1 MAKTDLLRAN
11 INKFFVGKEDVVD
24 NILICLLAGG
34 HVLIEDVPGLG
45 KTTLASVLAKSIQCS
60 FGRIQ
65 CTPDTLPGDITG
77 VSIFNQKTSEFE
89 YNEGAI
95 MNQLVLV
102 DEINR
107 TTPKTQSSLLEAMAE
122 NQVTIDGGV
131 HRLPSPFLVIAT
143 ENPVEYVGTYPLPEA
158 QLDRFMMCLKIGY
171 PDKNNEI
178 RIAKQM
184 LEHRQADNV
193 TAVCTTNDIEAMK
206 ADVERITVSDAVISY
221 IVDIIRA
228 TREEERFVLGAS
240 PRAMLALTKAARAKA
255 YLEERDFVKPDDVKA
270 VARQVLLHRFTLTS
284 KARGQREDVLSIFN
298 NILTKVK
305 VPV

>member
-77 VSIFNQKTSEFE
+77 VSVFNQKTSEFE

-107 TTPKTQSSLLEAMAE
+107 TTPKTQSSLLEAMATPAE
-122 NQVTIDGGV
+122 RT
-131 HRLPSPFLVIAT
+131 F
-143 ENPVEYVGTYPLPEA
+143 PLPIS
-158 QLDRFMMCLKIGY
+158 RTGY
-171 PDKNNEI
+171 FSSAAGT
-178 RIAKQM
+178 IACSRR
-184 LEHRQADNV
+184 H
-193 TAVCTTNDIEAMK
+193 
-206 ADVERITVSDAVISY
+206 
-221 IVDIIRA
+221 
-228 TREEERFVLGAS
+228 
-240 PRAMLALTKAARAKA
+240 
-255 YLEERDFVKPDDVKA
+255 
-270 VARQVLLHRFTLTS
+270 
-284 KARGQREDVLSIFN
+284 
-298 NILTKVK
+298 
-305 VPV
+305 

>member
-77 VSIFNQKTSEFE
+77 VSVFNQKTSEFE

-122 NQVTIDGGV
+122 NQVTIDGAV

-171 PDKNNEI
+171 TDKDNEI